1 MAIAADSDRRLWT
14 LPLARAAIAAV
25 AGCVVTFSPD
35 HGPAFGLALFG
46 GFALATGAAS
56 LALGLSRWSGRARPP
71 ALAAAVLTL
80 LAGVAALLALPVA
93 TLLSFV
99 ALVAGWALLSGFF
112 EFSSGRR
119 GQGLTGRDAVIVG
132 IGTMLL
138 GAAFGLLPPHPVV
151 TVGLLG
157 AYAVM
162 VAVYLGIAA
171 FSLKWATGASTGHGP
186 VAPTTPTSGGD
197 R

>member
-1 MAIAADSDRRLWT
+1 MANAADSDRRLWI
-14 LPLARAAIAAV
+14 LPLARAVIAAV
-25 AGCVVTFSPD
+25 AGCVITFSPD
-35 HGPAFGLALFG
+35 HGPAFGLAVFG
-46 GFALATGAAS
+46 GFALATGTLS
-56 LALGLSRWSGRARPP
+56 LALGLPVWTGRSRP
-71 ALAAAVLTL
+71 LAVGSAVLTL
-80 LAGVAALLALPVA
+80 VAGIAALIALPVA
-93 TLLSFV
+93 HLLSFV
-99 ALVAGWALLSGFF
+99 ALVAGWALISGFL

-119 GQGLTGRDAVIVG
+119 GHGLAARDAVIVG
-132 IGTMLL
+132 AGTMLL

-162 VAVYLGIAA
+162 VAVFLAIAA
-171 FSLKWATGASTGHGP
+171 FSLKWAAGATTGHDP